1 MLLMPI
7 TQTSDNND
15 ITIVG
20 GTDATVIGNSGNRLL
35 VDALVS
41 SSNTT
46 LIDGTL
52 TTYSASAFWTFAA
65 SATDIFTITGSA
77 SKLVKIRRIT
87 LSFTATSGA
96 NATVV
101 VTKRSTA
108 NSGGTSV
115 VRDAV
120 PWDSA
125 NTAATATV
133 RTYTANPT
141 LGTLVGNVQTSTVY
155 ASGGGTI
162 GSIPIILDYTGTA
175 QQPMILRG
183 TTQVLGINMN
193 GTTYTG
199 NVARATVIW
208 TEE

>member
-1 MLLMPI
+1 MPI
-7 TQTSDNND
+7 TQANDNND
-15 ITIVG
+15 TTLVG

-46 LIDGTL
+46 LIDGVL
-52 TTYSASAFWTFAA
+52 ATYSASASWTFPA

-77 SKLVKIRRIT
+77 SKTIKIRRIT

-108 NSGGTSV
+108 NTGGTSV
-115 VRDAV
+115 ARTGV
-120 PWDSA
+120 PWDST
-125 NTAATATV
+125 NAAPTATV
-133 RTYTANPT
+133 LSYTANPT

-175 QQPMILRG
+175 QQPLILRG
-183 TTQVLGINMN
+183 TSQVVGINMN
-193 GTTYTG
+193 ATTYTG

>member
-1 MLLMPI
+1 MPI
-7 TQTSDNND
+7 TQANDNND
-15 ITIVG
+15 TTLVG

-52 TTYSASAFWTFAA
+52 NTYSASASWTFAA

-77 SKLVKIRRIT
+77 TKTVKIRRIT

-108 NSGGTSV
+108 NTAGTSGTPT
-115 VRDAV
+115 AV
-120 PWDSA
+120 PWDSTNA
-125 NTAATATV
+125 AATAVV
-133 RTYTANPT
+133 RNYTANPT

-175 QQPMILRG
+175 QQPLILRG
-183 TTQVLGINMN
+183 TSQVVGINMN

-199 NVARATVIW
+199 NIARATVIW

>member
-1 MLLMPI
+1 MPI
-7 TQTSDNND
+7 SQTND
-15 ITIVG
+15 GNDVTLVG

-52 TTYSASAFWTFAA
+52 STYSASAVWTFPA

-77 SKLVKIRRIT
+77 SKTIKIRRIT

-101 VTKRSTA
+101 ITKRSTA
-108 NSGGTSV
+108 NSGGTSTT
-115 VRDAV
+115 RDVV
-120 PWDSA
+120 PWDSTNA
-125 NTAATATV
+125 AGTAVVRAYTV
-133 RTYTANPT
+133 NPT

-162 GSIPIILDYTGTA
+162 GSIPIILDYAGTA
-175 QQPMILRG
+175 QQPLILRG
-183 TTQVLGINMN
+183 VSQVVGINMN
-193 GTTYTG
+193 ATSFTG